1 MEQTQMNEIDEYN
14 YCLSQIDMLKEKL
27 RNMGFMYDEY
37 RGWYNYY
44 NRSLSKVQEDEVSDA
59 KVKIQKY
66 LEYSGK
72 IREKLS
78 F

>member
-1 MEQTQMNEIDEYN
+1 MEQTQMNEINEYN
-14 YCLSQIDMLKEKL
+14 YCLSQIAMLKEKL

-44 NRSLSKVQEDEVSDA
+44 NRSLSNVQEDEVSDA

>member
-1 MEQTQMNEIDEYN
+1 MNEIDEYN
-14 YCLSQIDMLKEKL
+14 YCLSQIAILKEKL
-27 RNMGFMYDEY
+27 RNMGFMYDEH

-44 NRSLSKVQEDEVSDA
+44 NRSLSKVQEDEVNDA
-59 KVKIQKY
+59 KTKIQKY

-72 IREKLS
+72 IREKLG

>member
-1 MEQTQMNEIDEYN
+1 MEQTQMNEINEYN
-14 YCLSQIDMLKEKL
+14 YCLSQIAMLKEKL
-27 RNMGFMYDEY
+27 RNMGFIYDEY

-44 NRSLSKVQEDEVSDA
+44 NHQLYKVQEDEVSDA
-59 KVKIQKY
+59 KIKIQKY

-72 IREKLS
+72 IHKKLA

>member
-1 MEQTQMNEIDEYN
+1 MNEIDEYN

-27 RNMGFMYDEY
+27 RNMGFIYDEY
-37 RGWYNYY
+37 RSWYNYY
-44 NRSLSKVQEDEVSDA
+44 NRALSKVQEDEVNDA

-72 IREKLS
+72 IREKLG

>member
-1 MEQTQMNEIDEYN
+1 MNEIDEYN
-14 YCLSQIDMLKEKL
+14 YCLSQIAMLKEKL

-72 IREKLS
+72 IHKKLA

>member
-1 MEQTQMNEIDEYN
+1 MNEIDEYN

-44 NRSLSKVQEDEVSDA
+44 NRTLSKVQEDEVNDA
-59 KVKIQKY
+59 KIKIQKY

>member
-1 MEQTQMNEIDEYN
+1 MNEIDEYN

-44 NRSLSKVQEDEVSDA
+44 NRSLSNVQEDEVSDA

-72 IREKLS
+72 IREKLR

>member
-1 MEQTQMNEIDEYN
+1 MNEINEYN
-14 YCLSQIDMLKEKL
+14 YCLSQIAMLKEKL
-27 RNMGFMYDEY
+27 RNLGFMYDEY

-66 LEYSGK
+66 LEYFGK

>member
-1 MEQTQMNEIDEYN
+1 MNEINEYN
-14 YCLSQIDMLKEKL
+14 YCLSQIAMLKEKL

-44 NRSLSKVQEDEVSDA
+44 NRTLSKVQEDEVNDA
-59 KVKIQKY
+59 KIKIQKY

>member
-1 MEQTQMNEIDEYN
+1 MNEIDEYN

-44 NRSLSKVQEDEVSDA
+44 NRSHSKVQEDEVNDA

-72 IREKLS
+72 IRKKLP

>member
-1 MEQTQMNEIDEYN
+1 MNEIDEYN
-14 YCLSQIDMLKEKL
+14 YCLSQIAMLKEKL

-44 NRSLSKVQEDEVSDA
+44 NRLLSKVQEDEVSDA

>member
-1 MEQTQMNEIDEYN
+1 MNEINEYN
-14 YCLSQIDMLKEKL
+14 YCLSQIAMLKEKL

-44 NRSLSKVQEDEVSDA
+44 NRSLSKVQEDEVNDA

-66 LEYSGK
+66 LEYSDK

>member
-72 IREKLS
+72 IHKKLA

>member
-1 MEQTQMNEIDEYN
+1 MNEIDEYN

-44 NRSLSKVQEDEVSDA
+44 NRSLSKVQEDELNDA
-59 KVKIQKY
+59 KIKIQKY

-72 IREKLS
+72 IHKKLA

>member
-1 MEQTQMNEIDEYN
+1 MNEINEYN
-14 YCLSQIDMLKEKL
+14 YCLSQIAMLKEKL

-44 NRSLSKVQEDEVSDA
+44 NRALSKVQEDEVNDA

>member
-1 MEQTQMNEIDEYN
+1 MNEINEYN
-14 YCLSQIDMLKEKL
+14 YCLSQIAMLKEKL

-66 LEYSGK
+66 LEYFGK

>member
-1 MEQTQMNEIDEYN
+1 MNEIDEYN
-14 YCLSQIDMLKEKL
+14 YCLSQINMLKEKL

-44 NRSLSKVQEDEVSDA
+44 IRPLSKVQEDGVNDA
-59 KVKIQKY
+59 KIKIQKY

-72 IREKLS
+72 IREKLG

>member
-1 MEQTQMNEIDEYN
+1 MNEIDEYN

-44 NRSLSKVQEDEVSDA
+44 NRSLSKVQEDEVSDV

>member
-1 MEQTQMNEIDEYN
+1 MNEIDEYK
-14 YCLSQIDMLKEKL
+14 YGLSQINMLKEKL

-44 NRSLSKVQEDEVSDA
+44 NMPLSKVQQDEVNDA
-59 KVKIQKY
+59 KIKIQKY
-66 LEYSGK
+66 LEYSDK
-72 IREKLS
+72 IREKVG

>member
-1 MEQTQMNEIDEYN
+1 MNEINEYN
-14 YCLSQIDMLKEKL
+14 YCLSQIAMLKEKL
-27 RNMGFMYDEY
+27 RNMGFMYDKH

-44 NRSLSKVQEDEVSDA
+44 NRPLSKVQEGEVNDTKA
-59 KVKIQKY
+59 KLQKY

-72 IREKLS
+72 IREKLD

>member
-1 MEQTQMNEIDEYN
+1 MNEIDEYN

-27 RNMGFMYDEY
+27 RNMGFMYDKH
-37 RGWYNYY
+37 RSWYNYY
-44 NRSLSKVQEDEVSDA
+44 NRPLSKVQEGEVNDA
-59 KVKIQKY
+59 KIKIQKY

-72 IREKLS
+72 IREKLD

>member
-1 MEQTQMNEIDEYN
+1 MNEIDEYN
-14 YCLSQIDMLKEKL
+14 YCLSQIAILKEKL

-72 IREKLS
+72 IREKLD